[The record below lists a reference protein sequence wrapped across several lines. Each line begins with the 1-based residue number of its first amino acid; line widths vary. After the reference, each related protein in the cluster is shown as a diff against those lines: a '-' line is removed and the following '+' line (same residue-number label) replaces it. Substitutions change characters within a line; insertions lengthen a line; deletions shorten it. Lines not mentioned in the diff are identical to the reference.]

1 MHRDPTRVPSGICVD
16 YEIPTLR
23 SQYRPP
29 MPVHQVMGLC
39 LPAGTVS
46 HGVVLLAPFK
56 EVMGSEC
63 RVATGSPSSI
73 SSPFGSVRQYRAVH
87 WAVRGDYCRVLV
99 LATVC
104 RPGR

>member
-1 MHRDPTRVPSGICVD
+1 
-16 YEIPTLR
+16 
-23 SQYRPP
+23 

-87 WAVRGDYCRVLV
+87 RAVREYWSSPKSAAPEDDRAVTAYGDV
-99 LATVC
+99 
-104 RPGR
+104 